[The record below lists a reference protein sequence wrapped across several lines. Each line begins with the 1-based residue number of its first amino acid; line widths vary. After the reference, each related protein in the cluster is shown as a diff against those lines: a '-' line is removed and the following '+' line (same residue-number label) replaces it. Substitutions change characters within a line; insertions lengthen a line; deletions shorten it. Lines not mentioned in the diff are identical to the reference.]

1 MLPWNKNNKNYK
13 RLIFFLLKINVKY
26 YDSVLQNIY
35 KMFLKNVRS

>member
-13 RLIFFLLKINVKY
+13 RLFIFLLKIYPKFY
-26 YDSVLQNIY
+26 ESFLKNIH